1 MISPSTQIIG
11 EKPQTVSGPL
21 WVIVHRS
28 VELALVMV
36 SHAIR
41 RVIYAARLRGMGLQL
56 WGQLGG
62 RGGGPSGHYP
72 CHSSFTSTSGLVYLP
87 GGPKALG

>member
-1 MISPSTQIIG
+1 MISLSTQIIG

-21 WVIVHRS
+21 WLIVHLR
-28 VELALVMV
+28 VELALVTV

-41 RVIYAARLRGMGLQL
+41 RVIYAARLRVMGLQH

-62 RGGGPSGHYP
+62 RGGVQVVVTPVTLPSHQP
-72 CHSSFTSTSGLVYLP
+72 QARLTWERWQFLL
-87 GGPKALG
+87 